1 MTDYAFLS
9 CGIAICGFGGRSG
22 GSDGLIVG
30 SLGRRVFECSE
41 REGAENK
48 MSRCR
53 EWRVG
58 R

>member
-1 MTDYAFLS
+1 MRFFP
-9 CGIAICGFGGRSG
+9 CGIAICGFGGRLG

-30 SLGRRVFECSE
+30 SWGSRLFECSE

-48 MSRCR
+48 TSRCR